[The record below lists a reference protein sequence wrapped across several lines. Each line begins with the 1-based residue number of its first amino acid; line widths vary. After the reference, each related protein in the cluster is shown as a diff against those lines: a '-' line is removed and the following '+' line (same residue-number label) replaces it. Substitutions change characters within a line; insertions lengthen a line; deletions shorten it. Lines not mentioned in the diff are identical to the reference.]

1 MIIGQPLLMHSEEK
15 LSISM
20 FPFQIISISLEV
32 LLSDRDRN
40 EMENVINRAQ
50 EIIDS
55 EACPGLV
62 KLGIC
67 KNCSYFDFCF
77 IEVGK
82 TFEQLSE
89 FVYLFSFPWWKI
101 VIVMYIQCLECVFF
115 IGIFVGL
122 RKLFIGNKDFFLG

>member
-1 MIIGQPLLMHSEEK
+1 
-15 LSISM
+15 M

-40 EMENVINRAQ
+40 ELENVINRAQ

-77 IEVGK
+77 IE
-82 TFEQLSE
+82 EINE
-89 FVYLFSFPWWKI
+89 
-101 VIVMYIQCLECVFF
+101 
-115 IGIFVGL
+115 
-122 RKLFIGNKDFFLG
+122 